1 MLKHVKTILLVTW
14 AGTTHAWIRFHHYYR
29 NLPETGWGSPK
40 FNGLALCFLKNW
52 LIYFWNPFPMGA
64 SLRSSGPPLPCEA
77 LSACGNSR
85 DLSNETV
92 ASIMGIFLDTLYVL
106 IHNVYIY
113 ICIWLY
119 EYVYI
124 YICIMQYTVDCIQI
138 VIYIYIYI
146 PALLHDCLCTTCC
159 DHWQLFRFA
168 PCRHGFSV
176 VSIWGTWKPPWFRI
190 NFSRQIRIDPPVP
203 CVFYVLP
210 SGYD

>member
-1 MLKHVKTILLVTW
+1 MFGHRSPLRIGTVLASPKMPVIFCVGMMLKHVKTILLVTW

-106 IHNVYIY
+106 IYNIY

-119 EYVYI
+119 EYVFI
-124 YICIMQYTVDCIQI
+124 YII
-138 VIYIYIYI
+138 
-146 PALLHDCLCTTCC
+146 
-159 DHWQLFRFA
+159 
-168 PCRHGFSV
+168 
-176 VSIWGTWKPPWFRI
+176 
-190 NFSRQIRIDPPVP
+190 
-203 CVFYVLP
+203 YVLCNIQ
-210 SGYD
+210 